1 MSNYLSANELADLIG
16 CQSNQRSCMTRWL
29 DKNRWPYVID
39 IMGFPKVSKAYHD
52 SRMSGI
58 PTPPPELATEP
69 DFSMFD
75 NPTPRQLALKARR
88 ETKGKKL

>member
-16 CQSNQRSCMTRWL
+16 CQSNQRSCMNRWL
-29 DKNRWPYVID
+29 DKNRWPYVVNIN
-39 IMGFPKVSKAYHD
+39 GFPKVSKAYHD
-52 SRMSGI
+52 ARMSGI
-58 PTPPPELATEP
+58 TTPPAPRVEP

-88 ETKGKKL
+88 ELREKKR